1 MDTTTL
7 VLANVLLFA
16 LYAGVMLVNARIV
29 GGTRGAMWFAGSN
42 LCRGASML
50 LVGVSWLQ
58 LGPTKY
64 STAASAVLAV
74 AGVLLLH
81 QGFAELLER
90 GVMLRGAQYGLVA
103 GVTLVSGYFL
113 AVPGAEHLLAMV
125 LCTTLGIQF
134 AIIAAFVFRFSG
146 EEVGPV
152 GWLTSLALSGYSL
165 VFLLRGIVAAHFRSP
180 AYEAETARVIPLW
193 LMACLVTSGATAFGF
208 MSLTTA
214 KLRVEL
220 LWRAQVDELTGLL
233 NRWALKRVAM
243 REIQRC
249 RRLSGSLAVV
259 MLDLDGLKAVND
271 TKGHSCGDVVLQA
284 VAGVLQETVRGHD
297 SVARMGGDE
306 FCVLLPETSLGEA
319 MTVAE
324 RLREEIHDLVVRY
337 RGETVRPRAS
347 LGVASSE
354 VSGLVWQSLM
364 DSSDAALY
372 RAKREGR
379 NRVVVAGPEE
389 IVLVQE
395 AASRKAGNAGEPVR
409 ATVPQQMN
417 ASE

>member
-7 VLANVLLFA
+7 VLANVLLFG
-16 LYAGVMLVNARIV
+16 LYACVMLVNARVV
-29 GGTRGAMWFAGSN
+29 GGTRGALWFAGAN

-58 LGPTKY
+58 LGPAHY
-64 STAASAVLAV
+64 AIGASAVLGAT
-74 AGVLLLH
+74 GGLLLH
-81 QGFAELLER
+81 QAFADLLER
-90 GVMLRGAQYGLVA
+90 GTLLRGMQYGLVA
-103 GVTLVSGYFL
+103 GVTVVAGFYIVKPE
-113 AVPGAEHLLAMV
+113 AGPLLSIV
-125 LCTTLGIQF
+125 LFATLGVQF
-134 AIIAAFVFRFSG
+134 AIIAALVFRSSG

-165 VFLLRGIVAAHFRSP
+165 VLLLRAIVAAHFRSGN
-180 AYEAETARVIPLW
+180 YSAEVERVFPIW

-249 RRLSGSLAVV
+249 RRLNGDLAVV
-259 MLDLDGLKAVND
+259 MMDLDGLKVVND
-271 TKGHSCGDVVLQA
+271 TRGHGCGDVVLQA

-306 FCVLLPETSLGEA
+306 FCILLPETSLAEA

-324 RLREEIHDLVVRY
+324 RLRIEVHDLVVKY

-347 LGVASSE
+347 LGVASSD

-364 DSSDAALY
+364 DHSDAALY

-379 NRVVVAGPEE
+379 NRVVMAGPEE
-389 IVLVQE
+389 MRWVLESGRRAVAE
-395 AASRKAGNAGEPVR
+395 TPRKAVSQEINV
-409 ATVPQQMN
+409 
-417 ASE
+417 SE

>member
-16 LYAGVMLVNARIV
+16 LYAGVMLVNARVV
-29 GGTRGAMWFAGSN
+29 GGTRGAMWFAGAN
-42 LCRGASML
+42 LCRSASML

-58 LGPTKY
+58 LGPTKF
-64 STAASAVLAV
+64 AAAISAILAV
-74 AGVLLLH
+74 VGALMLH
-81 QGFAELLER
+81 HAFVELLER
-90 GVMLRGAQYGLVA
+90 GVVLRGTHYGLVA
-103 GVTLVSGYFL
+103 GVTAVAMYFL
-113 AVPGAEHLLAMV
+113 FAPTAGPLLSMV
-125 LCTTLGIQF
+125 LCTVLGIQF
-134 AIIAAFVFRFSG
+134 AIIAAVVFRFSG

-152 GWLTSLALSGYSL
+152 GWLTSLGLSVYSL
-165 VFLLRGIVAAHFRSP
+165 VFLLRAVVVAHYRSP
-180 AYEAETARVIPLW
+180 DYATEVARVIPLW
-193 LMACLVTSGATAFGF
+193 LMACLVTSGVTAFGF

-214 KLRVEL
+214 KMRVEL

-249 RRLSGSLAVV
+249 RRINGSLAVV
-259 MLDLDGLKAVND
+259 MMDLDGLKMVND

-306 FCVLLPETSLGEA
+306 FCVLLPETSLEEA

-324 RLREEIHDLVVRY
+324 RLRVEIHDIVIRY
-337 RGETVRPRAS
+337 RGETVRTRAS
-347 LGVASSE
+347 LGVASSD
-354 VSGLVWQSLM
+354 VSGLAWQSLM
-364 DSSDAALY
+364 DMSDAAMY

-379 NRVVVAGPEE
+379 NRVLVAGIEDMPVGAAMEARKQSVVAEQRKFVKEE
-389 IVLVQE
+389 
-395 AASRKAGNAGEPVR
+395 A
-409 ATVPQQMN
+409 
-417 ASE
+417 

>member
-7 VLANVLLFA
+7 VLANVLLFG

-29 GGTRGAMWFAGSN
+29 GGTRGAMWFAGAN

-58 LGPTKY
+58 IGPTHY
-64 STAASAVLAV
+64 TAAVSAVLGV
-74 AGVLLLH
+74 AGVLMLH
-81 QGFAELLER
+81 QAFAELLER
-90 GVMLRGAQYGLVA
+90 GAMMRGVQYGLVIAMTVVA
-103 GVTLVSGYFL
+103 GYYL
-113 AVPGAEHLLAMV
+113 ANPEFTPMV
-125 LCTTLGIQF
+125 AVILCATLGIQF
-134 AIIAAFVFRFSG
+134 AVVAVLVFRFSG

-152 GWLTSLALSGYSL
+152 GWLTSLALAAYAL
-165 VFLLRGIVAAHFRSP
+165 VFLLRAVVATHYRSP
-180 AYEAETARVIPLW
+180 GFADETARVIPVW

-214 KLRVEL
+214 KVRVEL

-249 RRLSGSLAVV
+249 RRLSSSLAVV
-259 MLDLDGLKAVND
+259 AMDLDGLKEVND
-271 TKGHSCGDVVLQA
+271 SKGHSCGDVVLQA

-306 FCVLLPETSLGEA
+306 FCVLLPETSLEEA

-324 RLREEIHDLVVRY
+324 RLRVEVHELVIRY
-337 RGETVRPRAS
+337 RGETVHPRAS
-347 LGVASSE
+347 LGVASSD

-364 DSSDAALY
+364 DHSDAALY
-372 RAKREGR
+372 RAKHEGR

-389 IVLVQE
+389 ITRVQE
-395 AASRKAGNAGEPVR
+395 AALRQQGGAAEPTHKVVR
-409 ATVPQQMN
+409 EPMN